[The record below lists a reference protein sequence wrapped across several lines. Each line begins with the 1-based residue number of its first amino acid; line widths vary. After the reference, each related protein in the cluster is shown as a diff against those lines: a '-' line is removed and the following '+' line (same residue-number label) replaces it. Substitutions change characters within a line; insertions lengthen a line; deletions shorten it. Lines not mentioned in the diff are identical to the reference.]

1 MVMSCYNGVAF
12 NVVLRQSFVLMAHC
26 ELTRN
31 VQTKVAQS
39 IADTKLAPANQ
50 IWFLK
55 IDNSSRFVRMLA
67 GIRKIAGPFNVHTTH
82 TYAVHAVDCEPWNPD
97 EAAGY
102 SLRTYVLYL
111 VKSVSGINDSGVWG
125 K

>member
-82 TYAVHAVDCEPWNPD
+82 TQFMLWTVNLGTLMRPPGTH
-97 EAAGY
+97 
-102 SLRTYVLYL
+102 SVLMYCTL
-111 VKSVSGINDSGVWG
+111 
-125 K
+125 